1 MPKSWYIVMII
12 LGIVL
17 FIVCTV
23 MCKICYRDHKKML
36 ELIEPVRSN
45 RVYPMPVAIGVE
57 VYGPQ
62 RGVQVITVENV

>member
-12 LGIVL
+12 LGIIL
-17 FIVCTV
+17 FIVCV
-23 MCKICYRDHKKML
+23 INCKMFCRDYKKIQ
-36 ELIEPVRSN
+36 ELVEPVRSN
-45 RVYPMPVAIGVE
+45 RIYPMPVAIGVE